1 MVKHSAT
8 KSFSSRS
15 KLVNSKCYDSK
26 LRRLVRVSTRLML
39 NKLVVVGVNHDS
51 ASVELREQIAFA
63 PEKVNESLSALIR
76 DTQVSESVIL
86 STCNRTELYGVLPEN
101 VDGVVVS
108 DQLSHWLASHHGIDV
123 NQLLPSV
130 YRNHGVAA
138 ASHLVRVAAGLNS
151 MVLGEPQIFG
161 QMKSAFAVA
170 QEAGA
175 VGFHLNMIFPE
186 AFRIAKKVRTDTAI
200 GENPVSVAYAAVDL
214 ARQIFSD
221 MERSTALLL
230 GAGETIELVA
240 RHLRDAGLGKL
251 IIANR
256 TLERA
261 EQLASQFDAEAIL
274 LADVT
279 QRLPDADIVISS
291 TGSQLPILGKGAAE
305 EAVKARRWRPVL
317 MIDLAV
323 PRDIEPQVAEI
334 PDIYLYTVDDM
345 REVIEENLRLRAS
358 EASKADEIVVS
369 GIEALK
375 DGLLERQSSD
385 VVKTYRDSALA
396 LQQAELDKALKMLEK
411 GADPEEVV
419 GRLAR
424 DLTNK
429 LIHAPTAGL
438 RQLAKEGGKRDVSRL
453 AAILG
458 LTDIDDERDEGA
470 TLQ

>member
-1 MVKHSAT
+1 MARVLT
-8 KSFSSRS
+8 KA
-15 KLVNSKCYDSK
+15 
-26 LRRLVRVSTRLML
+26 ML

-51 ASVELREQIAFA
+51 ASVELRERIAFA
-63 PEKVNESLSALIR
+63 PEKVHESLGALIR
-76 DTQVSESVIL
+76 DTQLSEAVIL
-86 STCNRTELYGVLPEN
+86 STCNRTELYGVLPDN
-101 VDGVVVS
+101 VDGVSAS
-108 DQLSHWLASHHGIDV
+108 DQVADWLAAHHELDI
-123 NQLLPSV
+123 NQLSPSV

-175 VGFHLNMIFPE
+175 VGFHLNLIFSE

-240 RHLRDAGLGKL
+240 RHLRDAGVSKL

-261 EQLASQFDAEAIL
+261 EQLAAQFDAEAIL

-279 QRLPDADIVISS
+279 ERLPDADIVISS
-291 TGSQLPILGKGAAE
+291 TGSQLPILGKGAIE
-305 EAVKARRWRPVL
+305 EAVKARRWRPML

-323 PRDIEPQVAEI
+323 PRDIEPQVVEI

-358 EASKADEIVVS
+358 EASKADEIVAS
-369 GIEALK
+369 GIEVLK
-375 DGLLERQSSD
+375 DGLLERQSAD

-411 GADPEEVV
+411 GADPEEVLV
-419 GRLAR
+419 RLAR
-424 DLTNK
+424 ALTNK

-438 RQLAKEGGKRDVSRL
+438 RQLAKEGGKRDVSKM
-453 AAILG
+453 AAMLG
-458 LTDIDDERDEGA
+458 LTDFDDERDEGA